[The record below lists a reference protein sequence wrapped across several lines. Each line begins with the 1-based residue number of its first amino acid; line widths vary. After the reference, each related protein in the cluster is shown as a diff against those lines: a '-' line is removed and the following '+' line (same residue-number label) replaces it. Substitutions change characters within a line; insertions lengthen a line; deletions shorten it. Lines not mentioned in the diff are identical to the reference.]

1 MGGYFRM
8 RLTELAR
15 KYSFIK
21 EIRGFGLMIG
31 MELDFSG
38 KQIVLDAM
46 EAGLLINC
54 THDIVL
60 RMLPAYIITEQEAD
74 RAVKVLDKVLKKAKP
89 LPVTGH

>member
-31 MELDFSG
+31 MELDFAG

-46 EAGLLINC
+46 DAGILINC
-54 THDIVL
+54 THDTVL
-60 RMLPAYIITEQEAD
+60 RMLPPYIITEAEAD

-89 LPVTGH
+89 AV